1 MPPRARKPVEP
12 QSADLKD
19 TLWKSADK
27 LRGSMDA
34 AEYKHFVLGLIFLK
48 YISDSFDERRAQI
61 EDELEAEGIPE
72 ANRPALLEDQDEYAG
87 RGVFWVPQAARWE
100 SLAHRAKAAA
110 GQTSIGQLL
119 DGAMKAV
126 GDANPDLK
134 GALPQGLYNGRGVD
148 ERRLGELVDLIHKLR
163 FRDQFDA
170 DGKRRSARDVLGEV
184 YEYCLEKF
192 ALAEGRRGGEYFT
205 PKSIVKLIV
214 EILEP
219 QPGERVYDPACG
231 SGGMFVQAEKFIE
244 THGGR
249 AFDISVFGQELNQNT
264 WRLAKMNL
272 AIHGI
277 EANLSTRWADSF
289 HEDQHPDLR
298 ADVVMANPPFNIS
311 DWGGDR
317 LVMDPR
323 WEYGIPPVGN
333 ANYAW
338 LQHMAHKLSP
348 KGRAGIV
355 LANGSM
361 SSKQSGEGDI
371 RRAMVEGDLVACMV
385 ALPGQLFRSTQIPA
399 CLWFLSRDKSPH
411 GSKRLTNRTNQLL
424 FIDARNMGMMVNR
437 TEREL
442 TDDDIRRIASIYH
455 AWRGTDKTIEYKD
468 LPGVCRSAT
477 LDEIR
482 EHDFILTPG
491 RYVGAAEVDTSNDEP
506 IAEQIERLKKELY
519 AQFDESARLEAVV
532 REQLGRIHV

>member
-48 YISDSFDERRAQI
+48 YTSDAFDERRAQI
-61 EDELEAEGIPE
+61 EAELEAEGIPE
-72 ANRPALLEDQDEYAG
+72 ENRPTLLEDQDEYAG

-100 SLAHRAKAAA
+100 SLAHRAKTAA

-170 DGKRRSARDVLGEV
+170 DGKRRTARDVLGEV

-244 THGGR
+244 THGGK

-277 EANLSTRWADSF
+277 EANLSTKWADSF

-399 CLWFLSRDKSPH
+399 CLWFLARDKSPQ
-411 GSKRLTNRTNQLL
+411 GSKRLANRTNQVL
-424 FIDARNMGMMVNR
+424 FIDARNLGVMVNR

-442 TDDDIRRIASIYH
+442 TDDDIHRIAGTYH
-455 AWRGTDKTIEYKD
+455 AWRGTDKTIEYVD
-468 LPGVCRSAT
+468 VPGFCMSAT

-482 EHDFILTPG
+482 QQDFIVTPG
-491 RYVGAAEVDTSNDEP
+491 RYVGAADIDTSDDEP
-506 IAEQIERLKKELY
+506 TEEKIARLTKELF
-519 AQFDESARLEAVV
+519 AHFDESARLESVV
-532 REQLGRIHV
+532 RDQLGRI

>member
-1 MPPRARKPVEP
+1 MPPRARKSVEP

-48 YISDSFDERRAQI
+48 YTSDAFDERRAQI
-61 EDELEAEGIPE
+61 EAELEGEGIPE
-72 ANRPALLEDQDEYAG
+72 ENRPALLEDQDEYAG

-205 PKSIVKLIV
+205 PKSIVKLLV

-244 THGGR
+244 THGGK

-289 HEDQHPDLR
+289 HEDQFPDKR
-298 ADVVMANPPFNIS
+298 FDIVIANPPFNIS

-355 LANGSM
+355 LANGST

-399 CLWFLSRDKSPH
+399 CLWFLSRDKSPQ
-411 GSKRLTNRTNQLL
+411 GVKRLANRTNQIL
-424 FIDARNMGMMVNR
+424 FIDARNMGVMVNR
-437 TEREL
+437 TEREY
-442 TDDDIRRIASIYH
+442 TDEDIHFIAGIYH
-455 AWRGTDKTIEYKD
+455 AWRGTDKTTEYVD
-468 LPGVCRSAT
+468 VPGFCRSAS
-477 LDEIR
+477 LEEIR

-491 RYVGAAEVDTSNDEP
+491 RYVGAAEVDTSGDEP
-506 IAEQIERLKKELY
+506 VEEKVSRLTKELF
-519 AQFDESARLEAVV
+519 AAFDESARIEAVV
-532 REQLGRIHV
+532 REQLGRIDV

>member
-1 MPPRARKPVEP
+1 MPPRARKSAEP

-19 TLWKSADK
+19 TLWKAADK

-48 YISDSFDERRAQI
+48 YTSDAFDERRTQI
-61 EDELEAEGIPE
+61 EAELAAEGIPE
-72 ANRPALLEDQDEYAG
+72 ANRASLLEDRDEYTG
-87 RGVFWVPQAARWE
+87 RGIFWVPPAARWE
-100 SLAHRAKAAA
+100 SLAHRAKTGA
-110 GQTSIGQLL
+110 GETSIGQLL

-134 GALPQGLYNGRGVD
+134 GALPQGLFNGRGVD
-148 ERRLGELVDLIHKLR
+148 ERRLGELVDLVHKLG
-163 FRDQFDA
+163 FLNQFNP
-170 DGKRRSARDVLGEV
+170 DGTRRKARDVLGEV

-219 QPGERVYDPACG
+219 RPGERVYDPACG

-244 THGGR
+244 SHGGK
-249 AFDISVFGQELNQNT
+249 AFDISVYGQELNQNT

-311 DWGGDR
+311 DWGGER

-323 WEYGIPPVGN
+323 WEYGVPPVGN

-338 LQHMAHKLSP
+338 LQHMAHKLAP
-348 KGRAGIV
+348 RGRAGIV

-371 RRAMVEGDLVACMV
+371 RRAMVEGDLVACMI

-399 CLWFLSRDKSPH
+399 CLWFLARDKSAQ
-411 GSKRLTNRTNQLL
+411 GAKRLTNRTNQVL
-424 FIDARNMGMMVNR
+424 FIDARNMGAMLNR

-442 TDDDIRRIASIYH
+442 TDEEVQRIRQTYH
-455 AWRGTDKTIEYKD
+455 AWRGTEKTVAYKD
-468 LPGVCRSAT
+468 VSGFCKSAT
-477 LDEIR
+477 LDDLR

-491 RYVGAAEVDTSNDEP
+491 RYVGAVKADTNDNESIDEKITRLTNELFAHFDRSAE
-506 IAEQIERLKKELY
+506 L
-519 AQFDESARLEAVV
+519 ESAV
-532 REQLGRIHV
+532 RDQLGRISA